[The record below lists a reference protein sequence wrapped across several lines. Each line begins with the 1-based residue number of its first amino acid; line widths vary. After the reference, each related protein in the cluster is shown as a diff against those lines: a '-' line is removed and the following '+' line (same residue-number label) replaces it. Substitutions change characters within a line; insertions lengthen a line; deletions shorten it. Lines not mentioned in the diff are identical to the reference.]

1 VYYEDAYQITLSRKY
16 TIYRIFLDCIL
27 EDSRASL
34 KLNRLRRRQMTR
46 TSVLLADDHVM
57 LMDGLVPLIRQEFD
71 VVGVARDGR
80 AMLEMARQYRPNVI
94 VTDIS
99 MPHLNGIDAARILL
113 KEASSAKL
121 LFLSM
126 HADLPLVEEAFRAGA
141 SGYLLKICSAD
152 EFVRAIQCVAKG
164 TTYITPLLAGDLI
177 SNLLTAGTAETHR
190 DAPLT
195 LRQREVLQ
203 LLAEG
208 KTMKE
213 VAGQLGI
220 STRTAESHK
229 YEIMR
234 QLGVQTTAALIRY
247 AVRIKL
253 V

>member
-1 VYYEDAYQITLSRKY
+1 MK
-16 TIYRIFLDCIL
+16 
-27 EDSRASL
+27 
-34 KLNRLRRRQMTR
+34 R
-46 TSVLLADDHVM
+46 TTVLLADDHVM
-57 LMDGLVPLIRQEFD
+57 LMDGLVQLVRQEFE
-71 VVGVARDGR
+71 VVGIAHDGR
-80 AMLEMARQYRPNVI
+80 AMVEMAKQFRPDVI

-99 MPHLNGIDAARILL
+99 MPHLNGIDGARLL
-113 KEASSAKL
+113 RKEGNRAKL

-141 SGYLLKICSAD
+141 SGYVPKLCSAE
-152 EFVRAIQCVAKG
+152 EFVKAVKCVARGG
-164 TTYITPLLAGDLI
+164 TYVPPQFAGDLI
-177 SNLLTAGTAETHR
+177 STLLSTPQQGVARETQ
-190 DAPLT
+190 LT

-213 VAGQLGI
+213 IGVLLGI

-234 QLGVQTTAALIRY
+234 HLGVQTTAGLIRY

>member
-1 VYYEDAYQITLSRKY
+1 M
-16 TIYRIFLDCIL
+16 
-27 EDSRASL
+27 
-34 KLNRLRRRQMTR
+34 NRTR
-46 TSVLLADDHVM
+46 VLLADDHAV
-57 LMDGLVPLIRQEFD
+57 LMDGLVNIIKQEFD

-80 AMLEMARQYRPNVI
+80 AMVEMARQSRPNVI

-99 MPHLNGIDAARILL
+99 MPHLNGIDAARLL
-113 KEASSAKL
+113 RKEENSAKF

-126 HADLPLVEEAFRAGA
+126 HADLPLVEEAFRVGA
-141 SGYLLKICSAD
+141 SGYLLKLCGAD
-152 EFVRAIQCVAKG
+152 EFVKAIQSVARG
-164 TTYITPLLAGDLI
+164 ATYITPLLAGDLI
-177 SNLLTAGTAETHR
+177 STLMSVGRQDSNREMS
-190 DAPLT
+190 LT

-203 LLAEG
+203 LLSEG

-213 VAGQLGI
+213 TAALLGI

-234 QLGVQTTAALIRY
+234 QLGARTTAELIRY

>member
-1 VYYEDAYQITLSRKY
+1 M
-16 TIYRIFLDCIL
+16 
-27 EDSRASL
+27 
-34 KLNRLRRRQMTR
+34 NRTR
-46 TSVLLADDHVM
+46 VLLADDHVI
-57 LMDGLVPLIRQEFD
+57 LMDGLVHLVRQDFE

-80 AMLEMARQYRPNVI
+80 AMVEMAMQYRPDVI

-99 MPHLNGIDAARILL
+99 MPQLNGIDAARILR
-113 KEASSAKL
+113 KEAVSSRL
-121 LFLSM
+121 LFLTM
-126 HADLPLVEEAFRAGA
+126 HADLPLVEEAFRVGA
-141 SGYLLKICSAD
+141 SGYILKLCAAE
-152 EFVRAIQCVAKG
+152 EFVKAIKCVAKG
-164 TTYITPLLAGDLI
+164 ATYITPLLAGDLI
-177 SNLLTAGTAETHR
+177 STLLTTGPQDVSREST
-190 DAPLT
+190 LT

-213 VAGQLGI
+213 VASQLGI

>member
-1 VYYEDAYQITLSRKY
+1 M
-16 TIYRIFLDCIL
+16 
-27 EDSRASL
+27 
-34 KLNRLRRRQMTR
+34 NRT
-46 TSVLLADDHVM
+46 TVLLADDHVM
-57 LMDGLVPLIRQEFD
+57 LMDGLIHFLREEFD
-71 VVGVARDGR
+71 IVGVARDGR
-80 AMLEMARQYRPNVI
+80 VLVEMARQNRPDVI

-99 MPHLNGIDAARILL
+99 MPHLNGIDAARILR

-126 HADLPLVEEAFRAGA
+126 HADLPLVEEAFRVGA
-141 SGYLLKICSAD
+141 SGYVLKLCDAD
-152 EFVRAIQCVAKG
+152 EFVKAIQCVAKG
-164 TTYITPLLAGDLI
+164 ATYITPMLAGDLI
-177 SNLLTAGTAETHR
+177 STLLTAGMQETSR
-190 DAPLT
+190 EAILT

-213 VAGQLGI
+213 VAASLGI